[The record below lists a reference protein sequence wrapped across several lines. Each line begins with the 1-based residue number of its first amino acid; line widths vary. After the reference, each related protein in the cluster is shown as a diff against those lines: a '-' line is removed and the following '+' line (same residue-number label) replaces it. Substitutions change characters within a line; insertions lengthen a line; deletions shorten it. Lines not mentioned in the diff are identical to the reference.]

1 MSKRPLKVIGT
12 SVTLPEQLRRRALRD
27 LAFPIEFDVL
37 DGISCQQRGITSPGS
52 FDVYDQWF
60 HSIDLLWT
68 AGSVQPIETR
78 RIRRWNEV
86 SLHSGPVARP
96 DHDEFGS
103 NRSKFINVID
113 SHMLARDTREKP
125 ASTFSHPALAATTPL
140 AMGSSGMRPSDL
152 LFVQEDNTLGPAPT
166 PSIAMLPTTYNVDS
180 FAYAPGIAAPLGFAT
195 PESWAWL
202 LDERW
207 HGRCTLSK
215 DPAASTVELALAAR
229 SAGLVEIADP
239 CNLSIEEID
248 ALFDLLMARRRT
260 GHFSRFWSSSEDS
273 IRLMSGPTSVLGSL
287 WSPAFYALRGMGHN
301 LAYAAPREGYRGWQS
316 GLGLSAA
323 LTPEKMEMAYA
334 YLNWWLEGVAGAIMA
349 RQGYYISV
357 VEPVKKTLSAAEWDY
372 WYGGLPAS
380 EDLPG
385 LATPVAVRAG
395 ERREGGSYT
404 ERVSRVAVWSTIMPE
419 HNYLV
424 RRWQEFLKI
433 RG

>member
-1 MSKRPLKVIGT
+1 MSKRALKVIGT

-27 LAFPIEFDVL
+27 LVFPIEFDVL

-86 SLHSGPVARP
+86 SLHSGPVA
-96 DHDEFGS
+96 H
-103 NRSKFINVID
+103 
-113 SHMLARDTREKP
+113 
-125 ASTFSHPALAATTPL
+125 LAATTPL
-140 AMGSSGMRPSDL
+140 TTGSSGMRPSDL

-166 PSIAMLPTTYNVDS
+166 PTIAMLPTTYNVDS
-180 FAYAPGIAAPLGFAT
+180 FAYAPDIAAPLGFAT

-229 SAGLVEIADP
+229 SAGLVDIADP

-323 LTPEKMEMAYA
+323 LTPEKTEMAYA

-357 VEPVKKTLSAAEWDY
+357 VEPVKKSLSAAEWDY

-380 EDLPG
+380 ENLPG

-404 ERVSRVAVWSTIMPE
+404 ERVSRVSVWSTIMPE

>member
-86 SLHSGPVARP
+86 SLHSGPVAR
-96 DHDEFGS
+96 
-103 NRSKFINVID
+103 
-113 SHMLARDTREKP
+113 
-125 ASTFSHPALAATTPL
+125 LAATTPL
-140 AMGSSGMRPSDL
+140 ATGSSGMRPSDL

-166 PSIAMLPTTYNVDS
+166 PTIAMLPTTYNVDS
-180 FAYAPGIAAPLGFAT
+180 FAYAPDIAAPLGFAA

-229 SAGLVEIADP
+229 SAGLVDIADP

-248 ALFDLLMARRRT
+248 ALVDLVMARRP
-260 GHFSRFWSSSEDS
+260 FLALLE
-273 IRLMSGPTSVLGSL
+273 LLGGL
-287 WSPAFYALRGMGHN
+287 HPPHVGTDLGAWVIVVACL
-301 LAYAAPREGYRGWQS
+301 LCAARHGAQS
-316 GLGLSAA
+316 GLCRAPRGLSRLAER
-323 LTPEKMEMAYA
+323 TRPV
-334 YLNWWLEGVAGAIMA
+334 GGADA
-349 RQGYYISV
+349 
-357 VEPVKKTLSAAEWDY
+357 
-372 WYGGLPAS
+372 
-380 EDLPG
+380 
-385 LATPVAVRAG
+385 
-395 ERREGGSYT
+395 
-404 ERVSRVAVWSTIMPE
+404 
-419 HNYLV
+419 
-424 RRWQEFLKI
+424 
-433 RG
+433 